1 MNWKLI
7 ILALY
12 MMLFTSVPAVACNE
26 NTKLQTKSA
35 CQKQSV
41 NKRLLASRIF
51 VPTQKG
57 QIGTN
62 KTRIAK
68 LAAGRNNTSSP
79 WKLLTSLYSEESA
92 TKLAVSFCS
101 AKIERR
107 SHRSKGS
114 NCRKEPWRKLSEL
127 FSY

>member
-1 MNWKLI
+1 MNWQII

-12 MMLFTSVPAVACNE
+12 MMLFMSVPAVACDE
-26 NTKLQTKSA
+26 NAKLQIKSA
-35 CQKQSV
+35 GQKQSV
-41 NKRLLASRIF
+41 SKRLLASRIF

-62 KTRIAK
+62 KTRTAK
-68 LAAGRNNTSSP
+68 LAACRNNTSSP
-79 WKLLTSLYSEESA
+79 WKLLTSMYSEESA
-92 TKLAVSFCS
+92 TKPAVSLCS

-107 SHRSKGS
+107 SQLSKGS
-114 NCRKEPWRKLSEL
+114 NCRKDPWRKLREL